1 MISMAAC
8 LFLLLLL
15 LLLLATLHGSVE
27 AIRIVEMQVP
37 PIVEVGKTVH
47 LACHF
52 DTEGA
57 NLYSLNWWRGSDQFF
72 QYSPSSVDRIIV
84 YDSPGITVDKELSGR
99 ETVVLRNIS
108 HASAGR
114 FKCEVLADYPSF
126 EKHSETTSMK
136 VIDVPTREPK
146 VSLNR
151 LQWSPGEVLRANCT
165 APPVRPPSDLHW
177 YINGKKVS
185 EQKVRTMVTKERP
198 ESRMG
203 VDGGAGVAG
212 SGRQQEVPLEE
223 EQLSRT
229 SQLTLALKAEHFT
242 AGGQA
247 TLSCEATFSG
257 MYSRVTKMHLAL
269 PGYKTAAPSQKL
281 FGGGGSHGCRRRRRG
296 RRPSAGAAAVA
307 AGVVGG
313 AASRLAAP
321 PRKAAGRPRC
331 VSTPVLITK

>member
-281 FGGGGSHGCRRRRRG
+281 FGGGAPMAAGGG
-296 RRPSAGAAAVA
+296 VEGAALLL
-307 AGVVGG
+307 GV
-313 AASRLAAP
+313 LLLLQ
-321 PRKAAGRPRC
+321 
-331 VSTPVLITK
+331 VL

>member
-1 MISMAAC
+1 MAPC

-15 LLLLATLHGSVE
+15 LLLLLATLQGSVE

-37 PIVEVGKTVH
+37 PTVEVGKTVH
-47 LACHF
+47 LACRF
-52 DTEGA
+52 DPEGA
-57 NLYSLNWWRGSDQFF
+57 KLYSLNWWRGSDQFF
-72 QYSPSSVDRIIV
+72 QYSPSSADKIIV
-84 YDSPGITVDKELSGR
+84 YDSPGITVDKKLSGR

-126 EKHSETTSMK
+126 EKHSEATSME
-136 VIDVPTREPK
+136 VIDVPTKEPK
-146 VSLNR
+146 VSLHR

-165 APPVRPPSDLHW
+165 APPVRPPSNLHW

-185 EQKVRTMVTKERP
+185 QQKVRTMVTKERP
-198 ESRMG
+198 ESRMSVEGG
-203 VDGGAGVAG
+203 VGAGVAG
-212 SGRQQEVPLEE
+212 GGQQREAPREE
-223 EQLSRT
+223 QQLSRT

-247 TLSCEATFSG
+247 TLACEASLSG

-281 FGGGGSHGCRRRRRG
+281 FGGGARMAAGGG
-296 RRPSAGAAAVA
+296 VEGAALLL
-307 AGVVGG
+307 G
-313 AASRLAAP
+313 LLLLLQ
-321 PRKAAGRPRC
+321 
-331 VSTPVLITK
+331 VL